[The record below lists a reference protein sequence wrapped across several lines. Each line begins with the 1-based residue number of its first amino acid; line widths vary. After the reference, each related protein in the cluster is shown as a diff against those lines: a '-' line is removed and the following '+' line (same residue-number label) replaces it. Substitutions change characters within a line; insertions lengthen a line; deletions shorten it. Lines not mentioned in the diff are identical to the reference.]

1 MPGADLEVAAEPGRR
16 CCLRPAL
23 QPARNLAPAQPGC
36 RSSLRGSSGCP
47 GAAAALLSGL
57 IHILD
62 VQAFGHCP
70 PAGVTAHGCVP
81 RARGASPAACREQD
95 GAALRGCCSLGTR
108 RGHEA
113 HPRWRPRDGRRLA
126 ECPGV
131 RVPVG
136 SAGAPRRQRAVRKSS
151 CQASPKPRLPVPDP
165 SPHHG
170 VQSGRGRERGGV
182 GSQEEQGGCPGL
194 KGTASPSGFGH
205 GARVP
210 PAARLSWLRAQP
222 ACAALFPAICP
233 CAGASGPRA
242 PSLAPRVPT
251 GTSAARGRAEPHGE
265 RTWGCGAGGEV

>member
-1 MPGADLEVAAEPGRR
+1 MPGQGFAVPGADLEVAAEPGRR
-16 CCLRPAL
+16 CCLRPARR
-23 QPARNLAPAQPGC
+23 PARNLAPAQPGC

-81 RARGASPAACREQD
+81 RARGANPAACREQD

-131 RVPVG
+131 HVPVG
-136 SAGAPRRQRAVRKSS
+136 SAGAPRRQRAVKKKQLPGKPQAQAPSPGPVPSPRDAERERAGNGRSGEPGGAGWLPWAEGHSQPEWLWARSS
-151 CQASPKPRLPVPDP
+151 SSPRCQAELAPSTTSLCCTVPSHLPMCGSKWPPGTLAGP
-165 SPHHG
+165 S
-170 VQSGRGRERGGV
+170 
-182 GSQEEQGGCPGL
+182 
-194 KGTASPSGFGH
+194 
-205 GARVP
+205 
-210 PAARLSWLRAQP
+210 
-222 ACAALFPAICP
+222 CANRDQR
-233 CAGASGPRA
+233 GPRK
-242 PSLAPRVPT
+242 
-251 GTSAARGRAEPHGE
+251 G
-265 RTWGCGAGGEV
+265 